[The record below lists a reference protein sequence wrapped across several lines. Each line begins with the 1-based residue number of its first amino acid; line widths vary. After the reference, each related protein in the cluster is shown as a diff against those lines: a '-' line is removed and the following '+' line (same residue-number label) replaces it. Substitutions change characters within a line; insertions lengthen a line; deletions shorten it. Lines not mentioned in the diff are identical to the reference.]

1 MDEFEKIRQD
11 KAKYKL
17 QREEKYRADSRE
29 RLTKIVTQKVKTT
42 MIGSL
47 SSVEEHFGFLWEGD
61 DEQSKMMKGIFENM
75 RSSILDKG
83 NTQMRNVEA
92 ELAQYECKWLKYQ
105 VTIPFKKIEEK
116 EKD

>member
-1 MDEFEKIRQD
+1 MDNFDQMRQD
-11 KAKYKL
+11 KADYKQKREQKYL
-17 QREEKYRADSRE
+17 VDSKT
-29 RLTKIVTQKVKTT
+29 RLSKIVTQKVKTT

-47 SSVEEHFGFLWEGD
+47 SSVEEHFGFLWEGE

-75 RSSILDKG
+75 RSAILDKG

-92 ELAQYECKWLKYQ
+92 ELSQYECKWLKYQ

-116 EKD
+116 EQD